1 MAFNRKAHLR
11 DNIEA
16 IKTAFL
22 LDKENRKPTSD
33 EMDILR
39 RYVGF
44 GALKCVLNPIQTV
57 EDALSWTPSDME
69 LFQPVVEL
77 HQVVRKNTENEKEYK
92 KYMNG
97 IKNSILTA
105 FYTPSPV
112 VETIADTLRENGVTP
127 DRFLDPCSG
136 MGEFI
141 SAFKA
146 TSEGNDMEVVGFEK
160 DLMTGKILQHLYPKE
175 KINVEAFE
183 TIDPYYNGRFDVV
196 SSNIP
201 FGDVAAFDPEFV
213 SSKNTLKR
221 ETARN
226 IHNYF
231 FAKGLDTLREGG
243 ILAFITSQ
251 AVMNTPSNAGV
262 RRYLM
267 ENSNLVSAIRLPNNL
282 FTDHAGT
289 SVGSDLIVLQK
300 NSNKEGKLTAPEE
313 SFLNA
318 VRQNGN
324 IPTNEYMKQTASVIC
339 TESKADKDQYGKP
352 GMVYLHSGGIE
363 GIASDLKRMLKADLH
378 ANLDKQLYE
387 SFRADKRPEMTH
399 KEVQE
404 VASYSEERKV
414 ETEANA
420 LSPESVQEEVLQKAL
435 EKLNDSSDTPKVSPV
450 IETAPEEGSIP
461 EKPVNDPVKAAML
474 FPEKEV
480 ENAVPDKVGAEQK
493 QPVENKMNGVSA
505 SLFPDEPVP
514 NASVPHASVPNEPVF
529 SEPASNE
536 PVTNEPVQERV
547 GGQKVPTP
555 NSGAPVLSLY
565 DLFGMDQEERS
576 QIKSQRGKKSRKTE
590 RKPAEKNLFP
600 PSNGPVVN
608 KPDATEVT
616 EAKPAT
622 PEPITLQ
629 KDESESTVQIVSS
642 QDSPSGAVHSDN
654 NLEVHDT
661 VNPVI
666 RDTDEP
672 VAPPQHD
679 TEVRSLED
687 DMQRN
692 EAEPDLFSQQSDEGT
707 GRTLMGERPRSG
719 KPRERKVNNGK
730 DIFTEA
736 DIKKGRS
743 RKNGRPLT
751 GDYKSHYKEGA
762 LIADGDEIGYLSG
775 TSALSA
781 QFHPLELSDRQLRKA
796 SMYIEMRDTYC
807 HLYDNEAR
815 TQKPNPALREMLN
828 GLYDTFKNEYGEVN
842 SSKNN
847 GLIRM
852 DRHGAEILA
861 LERFVDGNAVKAD
874 IFDHPVAIC
883 DYELSH
889 TDDVHEAMAACLNK
903 CGVFDIDYI
912 SSLTDLGKEDIL
924 KELEGRVYYNPLIR
938 DYEIAERFLSGNV
951 VSKAEMVEE
960 LLAADPDNKE
970 ISGALDALRKA
981 APERISFSD
990 LDFNFGERWIPTNI
1004 YSEYASW
1011 LFDSKTTINYL
1022 SSGDEYV
1029 IKTESRRNAQI
1040 RQRFSV
1046 KAQSGRVFDGI
1057 NLMRHALHNT
1067 SPNIMKE
1074 VGIGDEK
1081 VKVKDIEAIQLANS
1095 KIDEIRDGFYE
1106 WMQAQSP
1113 EFKERITD
1121 MYNRKFNNTC
1131 RPVYDGSH
1139 LNFPGLDLQGLD
1151 IPGLYPSQKDAVWM
1165 QIVNGGGIIGHEV
1178 GGGKTLIM
1186 CCSAYEM
1193 KRLKLIN
1200 KPILTGLKAN
1210 IHDIAETFCTAYPH
1224 ARVLYPGKEDF
1235 TPEKRIRFL
1244 NEMKNNEWDAI
1255 VLTHEQFGKIP
1266 QSLEIQEKIL
1276 NQELEDVEQNLQV
1289 IDQQGGDVSN
1299 DMRRGVE
1306 KRKANLGA
1314 KLKEIVHDMEIRT
1327 DDVVDFERMGVDHL
1341 FVDESHRFKNLTF
1354 TTRHE
1359 RVAGL
1364 GNPQGSQR
1372 ALNMLLALRSIQ
1384 ERSSRDL
1391 GASFYSGTVISNSL
1405 TELYLL
1411 FKYLIPKKLEEMG
1424 LGTFD
1429 AWAAVFAEKSIDY
1442 EYSVTNEIKPKERFR
1457 SFIKIP
1463 ELALMLTAFS
1473 DFRTAAE
1480 IGIDRPEKNV
1490 IFHDIPPTPDQEEF
1504 TKKLMTFAK
1513 ERDVSVLGLGKE
1525 TLTEKEEKAIMLLAT
1540 DYARKM
1546 SLDMRIL
1553 DFDQFDGHPDN
1564 KVNHC
1569 AAKIAEYYHRYDE
1582 HKGTQFVFS
1591 DLGTYK
1597 PGEWTP
1603 CSELKTVLE
1612 NKYGIPGDEI
1622 RFIQEVKSADHRKA
1636 IFKAMNEG
1644 EIRVLIGSTE
1654 TLGTGVNAQ
1663 QRCVAIHHLDCPWRP
1678 SDLDQRDG
1686 RGVRKGNWVAKLH
1699 ADNKVDVLIYAVQRT
1714 LDSYKF
1720 NLLHHKQTIIS
1731 QIMRNTCGSRRI
1743 DEGGMDDEGGMNYNE
1758 YVAILSGDTR
1768 LLDKAKLEKKVVV
1781 LESEKKIFNRSVNE
1795 AQVKLRDSVSKVE
1808 QYEERIKAL
1817 KNDWNKFTS
1826 VVEMN
1831 DEGYHKNPVRLYGLE
1846 SSNPKIVGEKLNEI
1860 DKKAE
1865 TGGEYQQI
1873 GTLYGF
1879 NLMVK
1884 TEASQKDGFDYKH
1897 NRFFVEGSG
1906 DIYYT
1911 YNNGN
1916 MATEPLTA
1924 ARNFI
1929 SAIEK
1934 IPGLIEGENEKK
1946 QDIEKDIPLFRQM
1959 ADTTWGKSDKLMEL
1973 KEELK
1978 RLDTDLLGIK
1988 SADDKQPEQSKGDL
2002 SPNRTSVP
2010 ALTGK
2015 DNEDAK
2021 DKALE
2026 SIGKLLSEP
2035 KNNIPT
2041 KTIEEVRGFSIKGAL
2056 NRKF

>member
-16 IKTAFL
+16 IRTAFL
-22 LDKENRKPTSD
+22 LDREKRKPTPQEID
-33 EMDILR
+33 VLR

-44 GALKCVLNPIQTV
+44 GALKCILNPVQTV

-69 LFQPVVEL
+69 LFQGVVEL
-77 HQVVRKNTENEKEYK
+77 HQVIRKNTESEKEYK

-105 FYTPSPV
+105 FYTPSAV

-146 TSEGNDMEVVGFEK
+146 TSEENEMEVVGFEK

-231 FAKGLDTLREGG
+231 FAKGLDALREGG

-267 ENSNLVSAIRLPNNL
+267 ENANLVSAIRLPNNL
-282 FTDHAGT
+282 FTEHAGT

-300 NSNKEGKLTAPEE
+300 NSHKEGKLTAPEE
-313 SFLNA
+313 LFLNA
-318 VRQNGN
+318 IRQNGN

-352 GMVYLHSGGIE
+352 GMVYLHNGGID
-363 GIASDLKRMLKADLH
+363 GIAGDLKRMLKADLH
-378 ANLDKQLYE
+378 VNLDKQLYD
-387 SFRADKRPEMTH
+387 SFRTNKRPEMTH

-404 VASYSEERKV
+404 VASHSEERKV

-435 EKLNDSSDTPKVSPV
+435 EKLNDSSDTPKVSQQS
-450 IETAPEEGSIP
+450 IKATPEEGSIL
-461 EKPVNDPVKAAML
+461 EKPVNAPVKAGML
-474 FPEKEV
+474 FPEKEE
-480 ENAVPDKVGAEQK
+480 ENAVPDNVGAEQN
-493 QPVENKMNGVSA
+493 QPVENKMNEVRA
-505 SLFPDEPVP
+505 SLFPDGP
-514 NASVPHASVPNEPVF
+514 VPNEPVF
-529 SEPASNE
+529 SESASNE
-536 PVTNEPVQERV
+536 SVTNEPVQERV
-547 GGQKVPTP
+547 GGQEVPTP

-576 QIKSQRGKKSRKTE
+576 QIKSQRGKKSKKTE
-590 RKPAEKNLFP
+590 RKPAEKNLFL
-600 PSNGPVVN
+600 PSNGPAVN
-608 KPDATEVT
+608 KPDATGVT

-622 PEPITLQ
+622 PELMTLQ
-629 KDESESTVQIVSS
+629 KDENESTVQTVLS
-642 QDSPSGAVHSDN
+642 QDSPSGTVHPDN

-661 VNPVI
+661 VNPVT
-666 RDTDEP
+666 RDTNEP

-679 TEVRSLED
+679 TEVWSTEG
-687 DMQRN
+687 DMQRSGV
-692 EAEPDLFSQQSDEGT
+692 EQDLFSQSSEKGTVHILPDEQP
-707 GRTLMGERPRSG
+707 RTG

-730 DIFTEA
+730 DIFKES

-751 GDYKSHYKEGA
+751 GTYQSHYKEGD

-775 TSALSA
+775 TSAYSA
-781 QFHPLELSDRQLRKA
+781 QFHPLDLSPGQRRKA
-796 SMYIEMRDTYC
+796 SIYIEMRDTYC

-828 GLYDTFKNEYGEVN
+828 VLYDNFRSEYGEINGSGN
-842 SSKNN
+842 S

-861 LERFVDGNAVKAD
+861 LERFVEGNAVKAD

-889 TDDVHEAMAACLNK
+889 TDDVNEAMAASLNRH
-903 CGVFDIDYI
+903 GRFDIDYI

-924 KELEGRVYYNPLIR
+924 KGLEGRIYYNPLIR
-938 DYEIAERFLSGNV
+938 DYEITEKFLSGNV
-951 VSKAEMVEE
+951 VSKADMVEE
-960 LLAADPDNKE
+960 LLQADPDNKE
-970 ISGALDALRKA
+970 IRDALDALRKA
-981 APERISFSD
+981 VPEPIPFSD
-990 LDFNFGERWIPTNI
+990 LDFNLGERWIPTNI
-1004 YSEYASW
+1004 YSEYVSW

-1040 RQRFSV
+1040 RQRFAV
-1046 KAQSGRVFDGI
+1046 KAHSGRVFDGI
-1057 NLMRHALHNT
+1057 NLLRHALHNT

-1074 VGIGDEK
+1074 EGIGDDK

-1095 KIDEIRDGFYE
+1095 KIDEIREGFCD
-1106 WMQAQSP
+1106 WLQAQSP
-1113 EFKERITD
+1113 EFKDRMAD

-1139 LNFPGLDLQGLD
+1139 LNFPGLDLKGLD
-1151 IPGLYPSQKDAVWM
+1151 IPDLYPSQKDAVWM

-1186 CCSAYEM
+1186 CCAAYEM

-1210 IHDIAETFCTAYPH
+1210 IHDIAETFCIAYPH

-1235 TPEKRIRFL
+1235 TPEKRVRFL

-1266 QSLEIQEKIL
+1266 QSLEIQEEIL
-1276 NQELEDVEQNLQV
+1276 NQELDDIERNLQV

-1306 KRKANLGA
+1306 KRKANLEA
-1314 KLKEIVHDMEIRT
+1314 RLKEVVHDIELRT
-1327 DDVVDFERMGVDHL
+1327 DDVVDFQRMGIDHL

-1372 ALNMLLALRSIQ
+1372 ALNMLFALRTIQ
-1384 ERSSRDL
+1384 ERSGRDL

-1411 FKYLIPKKLEEMG
+1411 FKYLIPGKLEEMG

-1473 DFRTAAE
+1473 DFRTAEE

-1490 IFHDIPPTPDQEEF
+1490 IFHDIPPTPDQKEF
-1504 TKKLMTFAK
+1504 TKKLMIFAK
-1513 ERDVSVLGLGKE
+1513 ERDVSVLGLGKDF
-1525 TLTEKEEKAIMLLAT
+1525 LTEKEEKAIMLLAT

-1553 DFDQFDGHPDN
+1553 DFDQFDDHPDN

-1569 AAKIAEYYHRYDE
+1569 AAKIAEYYHRYEE

-1603 CSELKTVLE
+1603 CSELKTILE
-1612 NKYGIPGDEI
+1612 DKYDIPGNEI
-1622 RFIQEVKSADHRKA
+1622 RFIQEVKTTDHRKD
-1636 IFKAMNEG
+1636 IFDAMNAG

-1663 QRCVAIHHLDCPWRP
+1663 KRCVAIHHLDCPWRP

-1686 RGVRKGNWVAKLH
+1686 RGVRTGNWVAKLH

-1768 LLDKAKLEKKVVV
+1768 LLDKAKLEKKAVV
-1781 LESEKKIFNRSVNE
+1781 LESEKKVFNRSVNE
-1795 AQVKLRDSVSKVE
+1795 AQVKLRDSLSKVE
-1808 QYEERIKAL
+1808 RYEERIDAL
-1817 KNDWNKFTS
+1817 RNDWSKFTS
-1826 VVEMN
+1826 VVQMN
-1831 DEGYHKNPVRLYGLE
+1831 DEGYHKNPVLLNGLE

-1884 TEASQKDGFDYKH
+1884 TEASRKDGFDYKH

-1906 DIYYT
+1906 DTYYT

-1916 MATEPLTA
+1916 MATDPITA

-1929 SAIEK
+1929 NAIEK
-1934 IPGLIEGENEKK
+1934 IPGLIDGENEKK
-1946 QDIEKDIPLFRQM
+1946 QEIEKDIPLFRGM
-1959 ADTTWGKSDKLMEL
+1959 AGAVWGKADKLMEI
-1973 KEELK
+1973 KDELK
-1978 RLDTDLLGIK
+1978 KLDADLLGIK
-1988 SADDKQPEQSKGDL
+1988 QTVDKQTEHVHGDL
-2002 SPNRTSVP
+2002 PKNAVP
-2010 ALTGK
+2010 FPDPTGK
-2015 DNEDAK
+2015 DNGEAK

-2026 SIGKLLSEP
+2026 SIGKLLSQP
-2035 KNNIPT
+2035 RNSVPAKSM
-2041 KTIEEVRGFSIKGAL
+2041 EEVQGFSIKGAL
-2056 NRKF
+2056 GRKF